1 MASKG
6 RLMKTLLLV
15 FHSPSENTQ
24 AMVDAMTLAV
34 QQLSLSNLKLVVKAP
49 LEAVPQDVLD
59 CDAIILGTTENL
71 GYMSGALKDFFD
83 RIYYPCLEIK
93 QGLPVAAIVRAGQ
106 DGTGTCRAL
115 QTILTGL
122 RWRWVQDIVVCKG
135 SWKKEFITDC
145 QELAQGMAMGLSEGI
160 I

>member
-1 MASKG
+1 
-6 RLMKTLLLV
+6 MKTLLIV
-15 FHSPSENTQ
+15 FHSPSQNTQ
-24 AMVDAMTLAV
+24 SMVDSMADAV
-34 QQLSLSNLKLVVKAP
+34 QALSLQDFNLVVKPP
-49 LEAVPQDVLD
+49 LEATSQDVIN

-93 QGLPVAAIVRAGQ
+93 QGLPVSAIVRAGH

-115 QTILTGL
+115 ETILTGL

-135 SWKKEFITDC
+135 PWQDEFLNEC
-145 QELAQGMAMGLSEGI
+145 QDLAQGMAVGLSEGMI
-160 I
+160 